1 MTCDRCGQREAV
13 VNYID
18 IEAGI
23 KKAQWLCEECAA
35 DVGLQLPGHEPLA
48 GLGATGSGLHDF
60 LGNSLNPT
68 REIGEEPAAST
79 ALVCAACGYTF
90 EQLTTTGLLG
100 CPECYVVFREQLLP
114 VLRRY
119 HRATTHLGKAPH
131 LRGPRAELRLEIARL
146 RHALEAAVGRED
158 YEEAARL
165 RDVIRDRE
173 LELSRTARDGGAD
186 QES

>member
-23 KKAQWLCEECAA
+23 KKAQWLCEECAG
-35 DVGLQLPGHEPLA
+35 DVGLQLPGDEPLA
-48 GLGATGSGLHDF
+48 EPDATATDLHSF
-60 LGNSLNPT
+60 LGHNLNPAP
-68 REIGEEPAAST
+68 EIGEEPAT
-79 ALVCAACGYTF
+79 ALVCPACGYTF
-90 EQLTTTGLLG
+90 EQLTVTGLLG

-119 HRATTHLGKAPH
+119 HRGTTHLGKAPRV
-131 LRGPRAELRLEIARL
+131 RGPRAELRLEIARL

-165 RDVIRDRE
+165 RDFIRESE
-173 LELSRTARDGGAD
+173 LELSRNARGDGAAD
-186 QES
+186 EVS